1 MIIFLPARNTELLD
15 LNTFL
20 HIPEHQQILII
31 ELWLWEK
38 QIVQVPPQGF
48 INYMITIFNA

>member
-1 MIIFLPARNTELLD
+1 MLTLPTLLLIIFFLPASNTELLD

-31 ELWLWEK
+31 KLWFWEK
-38 QIVQVPPQGF
+38 RI
-48 INYMITIFNA
+48 I